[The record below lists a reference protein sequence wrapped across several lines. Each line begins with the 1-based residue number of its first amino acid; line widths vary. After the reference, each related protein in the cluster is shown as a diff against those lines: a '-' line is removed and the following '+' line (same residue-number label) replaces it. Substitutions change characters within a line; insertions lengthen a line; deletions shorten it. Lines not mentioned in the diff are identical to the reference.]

1 MISSI
6 FPFTNEESYLRSLK
20 LSEVTQLIG
29 TRAQELT
36 LGLFDVQ
43 TLQNQLLHFLPAP
56 LNYMGEDLHEWAP
69 YGANKNTHLKEYFIR
84 ESI

>member
-6 FPFTNEESYLRSLK
+6 FPFTNEETYLRSLK
-20 LSEVTQLIG
+20 LSEVTQLIS

-56 LNYMGEDLHEWAP
+56 LNYMGEHLHE
-69 YGANKNTHLKEYFIR
+69 
-84 ESI
+84 